1 MFYVGFAKEDLYS
14 MSRRT
19 KGEGTIRKRSDG
31 RWEGRYTNCI
41 GEVKSVYGKSKSDV
55 RRDLK
60 EITYNNDPKMFRDI
74 RGDIELD
81 IWFKHYIKIKKSMI
95 KERSVNQIQ
104 LIYKTHISPVLENIL
119 ICLIFPNDV
128 INLIT
133 TLETKNLSQTYIENI
148 LTHTRAMFK
157 FAAEEGVIARSP
169 FLHVKKK
176 RQIKKVRRNLTIIE
190 VKHLLEVSKSMDYPM
205 YLMICTMLYTGIR
218 PGELCALK
226 WNDFG
231 TDFSCVKI
239 DESLTDSKFET
250 STKTI
255 SSIRTIPSIAF
266 LQNEYKELF
275 QYKAPQFDE
284 HVFMN
289 RCKRPYKTDNIDQK
303 FRHLK
308 KCISEIY
315 PNDDFSDITPHCL
328 RHTFATAGINSGV
341 PIKSMQ
347 ALLGHANTRTLMDT
361 YMHIEQNDQKVSIN
375 MIEEHSVIKLHTV
388 ELSDDETQF
397 KKWSNVKRF
406 KGLDNYKNELQHRL
420 ENI

>member
-1 MFYVGFAKEDLYS
+1 

-104 LIYKTHISPVLENIL
+104 LIYKTHISPVLGNIL
-119 ICLIFPNDV
+119 IYLISPNDV

-169 FLHVKKK
+169 FLYVKKK
-176 RQIKKVRRNLTIIE
+176 RQIKKVRRNLTINE

-255 SSIRTIPSIAF
+255 SSIRTIPLIAF

>member
-1 MFYVGFAKEDLYS
+1 

-104 LIYKTHISPVLENIL
+104 LIYKTHISPVLGNIL
-119 ICLIFPNDV
+119 ICLISPNDV

-169 FLHVKKK
+169 FLYVKKK

-255 SSIRTIPSIAF
+255 SSIRTIPLIAF

>member
-104 LIYKTHISPVLENIL
+104 LIYKTHISPVLGNIL
-119 ICLIFPNDV
+119 ICLISPNDV

-255 SSIRTIPSIAF
+255 SSIRTIPLIAF

>member
-1 MFYVGFAKEDLYS
+1 
-14 MSRRT
+14 
-19 KGEGTIRKRSDG
+19 
-31 RWEGRYTNCI
+31 
-41 GEVKSVYGKSKSDV
+41 
-55 RRDLK
+55 
-60 EITYNNDPKMFRDI
+60 
-74 RGDIELD
+74 
-81 IWFKHYIKIKKSMI
+81 
-95 KERSVNQIQ
+95 
-104 LIYKTHISPVLENIL
+104 
-119 ICLIFPNDV
+119 
-128 INLIT
+128 
-133 TLETKNLSQTYIENI
+133 
-148 LTHTRAMFK
+148 MFK

-169 FLHVKKK
+169 FLYVKKK

-205 YLMICTMLYTGIR
+205 CLMICTMLYTGIR

-255 SSIRTIPSIAF
+255 SSIRTIPLIAF

>member
-1 MFYVGFAKEDLYS
+1 

-104 LIYKTHISPVLENIL
+104 LIYKTHISPVLGNIL
-119 ICLIFPNDV
+119 IYLISPNDV

-169 FLHVKKK
+169 FLYVKKK

-255 SSIRTIPSIAF
+255 SSIRTIPLIAF